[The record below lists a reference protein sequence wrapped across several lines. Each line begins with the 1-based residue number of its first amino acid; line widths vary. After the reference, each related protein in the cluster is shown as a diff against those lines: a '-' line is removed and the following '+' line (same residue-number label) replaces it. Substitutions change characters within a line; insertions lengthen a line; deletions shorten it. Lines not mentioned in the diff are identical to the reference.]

1 MVVGVDVIVNVSVVD
16 NAVDP
21 VVIVV
26 VGVLDAG
33 LVIIPGVIVT
43 VGAAL
48 AVLQAE
54 RTTAAEQNKKQIF
67 INMVTSNKPAFPGV
81 EPSLICL

>member
-1 MVVGVDVIVNVSVVD
+1 MVISMVVGVDVIVNVGVVD
-16 NAVDP
+16 IADNP

-48 AVLQAE
+48 AVLHLK
-54 RTTAAEQNKKQIF
+54 NKLTI
-67 INMVTSNKPAFPGV
+67 PGMG
-81 EPSLICL
+81 ST

>member
-1 MVVGVDVIVNVSVVD
+1 MVISMVVGVDGIVNVGVVD
-16 NAVDP
+16 MADNP
-21 VVIVV
+21 VVIVG

-54 RTTAAEQNKKQIF
+54 RTTAAEQNNKKVFMNISTSK
-67 INMVTSNKPAFPGV
+67 IN
-81 EPSLICL
+81 